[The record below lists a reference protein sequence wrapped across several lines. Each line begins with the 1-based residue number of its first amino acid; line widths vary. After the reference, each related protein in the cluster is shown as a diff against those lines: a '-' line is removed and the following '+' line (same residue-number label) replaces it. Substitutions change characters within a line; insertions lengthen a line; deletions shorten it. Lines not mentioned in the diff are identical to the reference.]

1 MEEKSPANEIA
12 LRDAGGRNMENVNVV
27 IVDDN
32 PMILNTLDEVISSEA
47 GLSVIGRADNGKDAI
62 DMIKDTQPDVVL
74 LDLVMPQMDGIT
86 VVENIK
92 KKTSMLKNPAF
103 IILSAV
109 GGEQMTEEAFQA
121 GANYF
126 LMKPF
131 DKDILVN
138 KIRRIGKRPV
148 RPVPGKVLEAPL
160 KAATPE
166 EAAMN
171 REEYMKEHLETD
183 ITKMLHEL
191 GIPAHI
197 KGYQYLRDAI
207 SMVVRDREMMEAV
220 TKILYPEIA
229 KKNYT
234 SSSRVERAIRHAIE
248 VAWGRGSLEVID
260 ELFGYTISTGKGKP
274 TNSEFIALIAD
285 KICLDYKKIGM

>member
-1 MEEKSPANEIA
+1 
-12 LRDAGGRNMENVNVV
+12 MENVNVV

-126 LMKPF
+126 LMKSF

-285 KICLDYKKIGM
+285 KICLDYKKIGI

>member
-1 MEEKSPANEIA
+1 
-12 LRDAGGRNMENVNVV
+12 MENENVV

-285 KICLDYKKIGM
+285 KICLDYKKIGI

>member
-1 MEEKSPANEIA
+1 
-12 LRDAGGRNMENVNVV
+12 MENVNVV

-197 KGYQYLRDAI
+197 KCYQYLRDAI

-285 KICLDYKKIGM
+285 KICLDYKKIGI

>member
-1 MEEKSPANEIA
+1 
-12 LRDAGGRNMENVNVV
+12 MENVNVV

-285 KICLDYKKIGM
+285 KICKEKKKIGI

>member
-1 MEEKSPANEIA
+1 
-12 LRDAGGRNMENVNVV
+12 MENVNVV

-126 LMKPF
+126 LM
-131 DKDILVN
+131 
-138 KIRRIGKRPV
+138 
-148 RPVPGKVLEAPL
+148 
-160 KAATPE
+160 
-166 EAAMN
+166 
-171 REEYMKEHLETD
+171 
-183 ITKMLHEL
+183 
-191 GIPAHI
+191 
-197 KGYQYLRDAI
+197 
-207 SMVVRDREMMEAV
+207 
-220 TKILYPEIA
+220 
-229 KKNYT
+229 
-234 SSSRVERAIRHAIE
+234 
-248 VAWGRGSLEVID
+248 
-260 ELFGYTISTGKGKP
+260 FGYTISTGKGKP

-285 KICLDYKKIGM
+285 KICLDYKKIGI

>member
-1 MEEKSPANEIA
+1 
-12 LRDAGGRNMENVNVV
+12 MENVNVV

-274 TNSEFIALIAD
+274 TKSEFIALIAD
-285 KICLDYKKIGM
+285 KICLDYKKIGI

>member
-1 MEEKSPANEIA
+1 
-12 LRDAGGRNMENVNVV
+12 MENVNVV

-234 SSSRVERAIRHAIE
+234 SSSRVERAIRQAIE

-285 KICLDYKKIGM
+285 KICLDYKKIGI

>member
-1 MEEKSPANEIA
+1 
-12 LRDAGGRNMENVNVV
+12 MENVNVV

-171 REEYMKEHLETD
+171 REEYMKGHLETD

-285 KICLDYKKIGM
+285 KICLDYKKIGI

>member
-1 MEEKSPANEIA
+1 
-12 LRDAGGRNMENVNVV
+12 MENVNVV

-138 KIRRIGKRPV
+138 KIRGIGKRPV

-285 KICLDYKKIGM
+285 KICLDYKKIGI

>member
-1 MEEKSPANEIA
+1 
-12 LRDAGGRNMENVNVV
+12 MENVNVV

-220 TKILYPEIA
+220 TKILCPEIA

-285 KICLDYKKIGM
+285 KICLDYKKIGI

>member
-1 MEEKSPANEIA
+1 
-12 LRDAGGRNMENVNVV
+12 MENVNVV

-197 KGYQYLRDAI
+197 KGYQYLREAI
-207 SMVVRDREMMEAV
+207 LLAVDDMDVINAV
-220 TKILYPEIA
+220 TKVLYPEVA
-229 KKNYT
+229 RRFST
-234 SSSRVERAIRHAIE
+234 TPSRVERAIRHAIE
-248 VAWGRGSLEVID
+248 VAWDRGDLET
-260 ELFGYTISTGKGKP
+260 LQKYFGYTVNSAKGKP
-274 TNSEFIALIAD
+274 TNSEFIAMIAD
-285 KICLDYKKIGM
+285 RLQLQRKKKRA

>member
-1 MEEKSPANEIA
+1 
-12 LRDAGGRNMENVNVV
+12 MENVNVV
-27 IVDDN
+27 IVNDN

-285 KICLDYKKIGM
+285 KICLDYKKIGI

>member
-1 MEEKSPANEIA
+1 
-12 LRDAGGRNMENVNVV
+12 MENVNVV

-220 TKILYPEIA
+220 TKILHPEIA

-285 KICLDYKKIGM
+285 KICLDYKKIGI

>member
-1 MEEKSPANEIA
+1 
-12 LRDAGGRNMENVNVV
+12 MENVNVV

-285 KICLDYKKIGM
+285 KICLDYKKIGVDLSA

>member
-1 MEEKSPANEIA
+1 
-12 LRDAGGRNMENVNVV
+12 MENVNVV

-47 GLSVIGRADNGKDAI
+47 GLSVIGRADNEKDAI

-248 VAWGRGSLEVID
+248 VAWGRGSLVVID

-285 KICLDYKKIGM
+285 KICLDYKKIGI

>member
-1 MEEKSPANEIA
+1 
-12 LRDAGGRNMENVNVV
+12 MENVNVV

-274 TNSEFIALIAD
+274 TNSGFIALIAD
-285 KICLDYKKIGM
+285 KICLDYKKIGI

>member
-1 MEEKSPANEIA
+1 
-12 LRDAGGRNMENVNVV
+12 MENVNVV

-148 RPVPGKVLEAPL
+148 RPVLGKVLEAPL

-220 TKILYPEIA
+220 TKILYPEIE

-285 KICLDYKKIGM
+285 KICLDYKKIGI

>member
-1 MEEKSPANEIA
+1 
-12 LRDAGGRNMENVNVV
+12 MENVNVV

-138 KIRRIGKRPV
+138 KIRRIGKRPA

-285 KICLDYKKIGM
+285 KICLDYKKIGI

>member
-1 MEEKSPANEIA
+1 
-12 LRDAGGRNMENVNVV
+12 MENVNVV

-47 GLSVIGRADNGKDAI
+47 GLSVNGRADNGKDAI

-285 KICLDYKKIGM
+285 KICLDYKKIGI

>member
-1 MEEKSPANEIA
+1 
-12 LRDAGGRNMENVNVV
+12 MENVNVV

-47 GLSVIGRADNGKDAI
+47 GLSVTGRADNGKDAI

-285 KICLDYKKIGM
+285 KICLDYKKIGI

>member
-1 MEEKSPANEIA
+1 
-12 LRDAGGRNMENVNVV
+12 MENVNVV

-220 TKILYPEIA
+220 TKILFPEIA

-285 KICLDYKKIGM
+285 KICLDYKKIGI

>member
-1 MEEKSPANEIA
+1 
-12 LRDAGGRNMENVNVV
+12 MENVNVV

-148 RPVPGKVLEAPL
+148 RPVPGQVLEAPL

-285 KICLDYKKIGM
+285 KICLDYKKIGI

>member
-1 MEEKSPANEIA
+1 
-12 LRDAGGRNMENVNVV
+12 MENVNAV

-285 KICLDYKKIGM
+285 KICLDYKKIGI

>member
-1 MEEKSPANEIA
+1 
-12 LRDAGGRNMENVNVV
+12 MENVNVV

-86 VVENIK
+86 VAENIK

-285 KICLDYKKIGM
+285 KICLDYKKIGI

>member
-1 MEEKSPANEIA
+1 
-12 LRDAGGRNMENVNVV
+12 MENVNVV

-74 LDLVMPQMDGIT
+74 LDLVMPQMNGIT

-248 VAWGRGSLEVID
+248 VAWRRGNMDVLEDI
-260 ELFGYTISTGKGKP
+260 FGNTVCAGKGKP
-274 TNSEFIALIAD
+274 TNSEFLALLTD
-285 KICLDYKKIGM
+285 RFRLEYREKIVS

>member
-1 MEEKSPANEIA
+1 
-12 LRDAGGRNMENVNVV
+12 MENVNVV

-191 GIPAHI
+191 WIPAHI

-285 KICLDYKKIGM
+285 KICLDYKKIGI

>member
-1 MEEKSPANEIA
+1 
-12 LRDAGGRNMENVNVV
+12 MENVNVV

-109 GGEQMTEEAFQA
+109 GGEQMTEKAFQA

-285 KICLDYKKIGM
+285 KICLDYKKIGI

>member
-1 MEEKSPANEIA
+1 
-12 LRDAGGRNMENVNVV
+12 MENVNVV
-27 IVDDN
+27 IVYDN

-285 KICLDYKKIGM
+285 KICLDYKKIGI

>member
-1 MEEKSPANEIA
+1 
-12 LRDAGGRNMENVNVV
+12 MENVNVV

-197 KGYQYLRDAI
+197 KGYQYLRDTI

-285 KICLDYKKIGM
+285 KICLDYKKIGI